1 MFYKFHRS
9 DGDRTNSHTYNVY
22 PIHREDRGRCDR
34 ILTDKLT
41 TNTMSTSMAYKT
53 LRSDQTGRSA
63 HSFVSC
69 AGSLSTGTNK
79 DNLCVLRVTT
89 MA

>member
-1 MFYKFHRS
+1 MRS
-9 DGDRTNSHTYNVY
+9 H
-22 PIHREDRGRCDR
+22 
-34 ILTDKLT
+34 LTDKLT

-53 LRSDQTGRSA
+53 LRSDQTVRSA

-69 AGSLSTGTNK
+69 AGSSSTGTNN